1 LSHRAVTSSALPRG
15 RRFAIHCLGVSAPPA
30 LRNRR

>member
-1 LSHRAVTSSALPRG
+1 LPWL
-15 RRFAIHCLGVSAPPA
+15 RRFAILCRGVSAPPA